1 MKNYPIQ
8 LSAFIAIRDVEKY
21 IEEWIN
27 FYLLV
32 GVQHFVIYDYGSK
45 DNTPEIIQPYIK
57 RGIIDYRYLTSPF
70 LNEVKRVHPNR
81 WFETLSLSHRLEVL
95 NEYKTV
101 CKWMCFFDIDEFTFP
116 FDKNKDLLDI
126 LQKYEEFAALHVNWV
141 MFGDSGEKEYKND
154 YVINRFNKRALLDC
168 PDNEHCKVICRPDRV
183 DFHKSALAV
192 NPHYFFYK
200 DGYTGVNED
209 KEGVGMSHKRVDGE
223 VHENEHLAFS
233 AHPERRKIIRCN
245 HYHFKSS
252 EEFQEKLDKHVKGGI
267 NQRHREQSF
276 MFNEEQDD
284 LIKRYIPLLN
294 SINLHNYML

>member
-45 DNTPEIIQPYIK
+45 DNTPELIRPYIK
-57 RGIIDYRYLTSPF
+57 RGIIDYRYFTPRYISEF
-70 LNEVKRVHPNR
+70 KNVDR
-81 WFETLSLSHRLEVL
+81 WFELLSLTHRLEVV
-95 NEYKTV
+95 NEYKTI

-116 FDKNKDLLDI
+116 FDENKGLLDI

-154 YVINRFNKRALLDC
+154 YVINRFNKRAPLDW

-183 DFHKSALAV
+183 DLDHSAESV

-200 DGYTGVNED
+200 KGFRGVNENN
-209 KEGVGMSHKRVDGE
+209 ETVGMDKKINQEIHKG
-223 VHENEHLAFS
+223 HSAFS
-233 AHPERRKIIRCN
+233 PNPENRKVIRCN
-245 HYHFKSS
+245 HYHFKSI
-252 EEFQEKLDKHVKGGI
+252 EEYNNKRKKHISGGLAYQPKAEEI
-267 NQRHREQSF
+267 HF
-276 MFNEEQDD
+276 LFNKEEDN

-294 SINLHNYML
+294 SINLHNYSL